1 MMSKES
7 TKNNRITTLVATL
20 LTTASISE
28 AAEKTGFSRGWI
40 YKIMKTDEFKEKMQE
55 ARQEALDSAI
65 NYLQGNLS
73 ECSQVLMDIVRDEE
87 ISPQIRINAI
97 NSIFQNI
104 KGLNKENSYAMAG
117 MAVKIIDSI

>member
-1 MMSKES
+1 MSKES
-7 TKNNRITTLVATL
+7 TKNNRMTTLVATL

-55 ARQEALDSAI
+55 ARQEALDSAV

-73 ECSQVLMDIVRDEE
+73 ECSRILMDIVRDEE

-97 NSIFQNI
+97 NSIFQNA
-104 KGLNKENSYAMAG
+104 KGLNKENSSAMAG

>member
-1 MMSKES
+1 MSKES